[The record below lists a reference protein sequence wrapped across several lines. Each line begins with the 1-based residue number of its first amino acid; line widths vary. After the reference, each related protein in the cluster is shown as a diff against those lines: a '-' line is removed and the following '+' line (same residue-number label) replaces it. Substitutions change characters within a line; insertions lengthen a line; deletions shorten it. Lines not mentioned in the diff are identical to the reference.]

1 MTDTQDFGTLTDR
14 LLREL
19 ADASEL
25 PVSDLDSIAVLIR
38 AGETQVALEA
48 LCTQIYEYDLGVTDA
63 QRARLVE
70 LGDELSVPAAH
81 LLGDP
86 WAPAPDSPGGC

>member
-1 MTDTQDFGTLTDR
+1 MTGGRGSGELMDR

-19 ADASEL
+19 ADAAEL
-25 PVSDLDSIAVLIR
+25 PASDLDSISVLIR
-38 AGETQVALEA
+38 AGEAQVALEA
-48 LCTQIYEYDLGVTDA
+48 LCTQIYEYDLDITDA

-70 LGDELSVPAAH
+70 LGDELGVPAAH

-86 WAPAPDSPGGC
+86 WAPAPDSSGGC